1 MADRYGGPELSVR
14 LSRDDHEWL
23 AIVARKENISAPLLV
38 SYAVGYFRY
47 WQEKG
52 SKALEN
58 IIDGIY
64 RAYQD
69 QARRQRYMQQKYQ
82 KQLRCERNLRRAY
95 EKQLRHERN
104 MRRAYEIRLRNER
117 ARRRA
122 HEKQP
127 RQGRDRYEQR
137 VTAGT
142 AAPGGLLYGPKVTRL
157 LDLAVCSDSVGEA
170 TAALAKARALHRLTA
185 SFTA

>member
-1 MADRYGGPELSVR
+1 MADRYGGAELGVR

-23 AIVARKENISAPLLV
+23 ATVARKENISAPLLV
-38 SYAVGYFRY
+38 SYAVWYFRY

-58 IIDGIY
+58 IIDSMY

-69 QARRQRYMQQKYQ
+69 QARRQRHMQQEHQ
-82 KQLRCERNLRRAY
+82 KQLRRERNLRRAS
-95 EKQLRHERN
+95 ERQLRHERN
-104 MRRAYEIRLRNER
+104 MRRVYEIRLRNER

-127 RQGRDRYEQR
+127 RQERDHYGQR
-137 VTAGT
+137 ATAGT
-142 AAPGGLLYGPKVTRL
+142 AAQGGLLYGPKVARL
-157 LDLAVCSDSVGEA
+157 LDLAVCSDSDGEA
-170 TAALAKARALHRLTA
+170 TAALAKARALRRLTA
-185 SFTA
+185 SFPA